1 MATSEQ
7 AQLIAAA
14 PAKRGDSAAAPDH
27 EVSLL
32 APCHHNIGLLGSVCL
47 IVNNVTGPGMQQIGC
62 AYASA
67 GWLPTTALLGA
78 CGALSALAS
87 LFLADAVA
95 SVDGNGGYGKRV
107 ELVDLLR
114 AATGGGSR
122 APSAL
127 ARLGFA
133 LGFWNF
139 VALFTVSNVE
149 AIVESVQSADKL
161 LVAYA
166 GASCA
171 LGVWP
176 PAAWGFG
183 CIARAAAD
191 TDSPFGEGQWV
202 VSAGFCLTALVVLPL
217 SSLGLDDNVGVQIA
231 STALLVAILSA
242 WCAEFAADAVGAG
255 GGGGAGALAAGG
267 APPRSATASA
277 SCGARCS
284 STLRSCSR
292 CRRGSARSAPT
303 SASRARSCRPSP
315 RAWSCS
321 SRSAGSPRPRSPPS
335 SATRTSR

>member
-255 GGGGAGALAAGG
+255 GGGVASG
-267 APPRSATASA
+267 AP
-277 SCGARCS
+277 G
-284 STLRSCSR
+284 
-292 CRRGSARSAPT
+292 
-303 SASRARSCRPSP
+303 
-315 RAWSCS
+315 
-321 SRSAGSPRPRSPPS
+321 
-335 SATRTSR
+335 